1 MIKKIFLLLIVL
13 IICIFF
19 FVFYLIDKIYINKF
33 IKNLEENLEENL
45 NINISLKES
54 HQLKIIPNLSVL
66 VNFNLEKINNKL
78 FLEDGVINIQ
88 KDYNFRKPFF
98 NFYSKNLKIDRLLL
112 ENLSITGEINK
123 YNFTNLLKLTL
134 FPEGYLSFTLDDED
148 EQSLQFV
155 NIIIQRLNIPKTY
168 KQLSNVLFNFLNDKS
183 SFNSK
188 IIYDDEYIYIDYFKA
203 FNNQYNIEIAGKYNL
218 KNNFANIQAIIKI
231 EKEKIFEINTLGNL
245 DNPEIKVLSSDKS
258 IDMSFNINDI
268 NQILSGNF
276 EDVFQNLLTNE

>member
-19 FVFYLIDKIYINKF
+19 FVFYLIDKIYINKY
-33 IKNLEENLEENL
+33 IKNLEENL

-88 KDYNFRKPFF
+88 RDYNFKKPFF

-112 ENLSITGEINK
+112 ENLSIAGEINK

-148 EQSLQFV
+148 KQSLQFV

-203 FNNQYNIEIAGKYNL
+203 FNNEYNIEIAGKYNL
-218 KNNFANIQAIIKI
+218 KNNFANIQAIVEI

>member
-19 FVFYLIDKIYINKF
+19 FVFYLIDKIYINKY
-33 IKNLEENLEENL
+33 IKNLEENLNV
-45 NINISLKES
+45 NISLKES

-88 KDYNFRKPFF
+88 RDYNFRKPFF

-112 ENLSITGEINK
+112 ENLSIAGEINK

-148 EQSLQFV
+148 KQSLQFV

-203 FNNQYNIEIAGKYNL
+203 FNNEYNIEIAGKYNL
-218 KNNFANIQAIIKI
+218 KNNFANIQAIVEI

>member
-19 FVFYLIDKIYINKF
+19 FVFYLIDKIYINKY
-33 IKNLEENLEENL
+33 IKNLEENL

-88 KDYNFRKPFF
+88 RDYNFRKPFF

-112 ENLSITGEINK
+112 ENLSIAGEINK

-148 EQSLQFV
+148 KQSLQFV

-168 KQLSNVLFNFLNDKS
+168 KQLSNVLFNYLNDKS

-268 NQILSGNF
+268 SQILSGNF

>member
-19 FVFYLIDKIYINKF
+19 FVFYLIDKIYINKY
-33 IKNLEENLEENL
+33 IKNLEKNL

-88 KDYNFRKPFF
+88 RDYNFRKPFF

-112 ENLSITGEINK
+112 ENLSIAGEINK

-148 EQSLQFV
+148 KQSLQFV
-155 NIIIQRLNIPKTY
+155 NIIIQKLNIPKTY

-218 KNNFANIQAIIKI
+218 KNNFANIQAIVEI

>member
-19 FVFYLIDKIYINKF
+19 FVFYLIDKIYINKY
-33 IKNLEENLEENL
+33 IKNLEENL

-88 KDYNFRKPFF
+88 RDYNFRKPFF

-112 ENLSITGEINK
+112 ENLSIAGEINK

-148 EQSLQFV
+148 KQSLQFV

-218 KNNFANIQAIIKI
+218 KNNFANIQAIVEI
-231 EKEKIFEINTLGNL
+231 EKKNIFEINFLGNL
-245 DNPEIKVLSSDKS
+245 DNPEIQVLSSDKS

>member
-1 MIKKIFLLLIVL
+1 MIKKIFLLLIIL

-19 FVFYLIDKIYINKF
+19 FIFYLIDKIYINKY
-33 IKNLEENLEENL
+33 IKNLEENL

-88 KDYNFRKPFF
+88 RDYNFRKPFF

-112 ENLSITGEINK
+112 ENLSIAGEINK

-148 EQSLQFV
+148 KQSLQFV

-231 EKEKIFEINTLGNL
+231 EKEKIFEINTLGSL
-245 DNPEIKVLSSDKS
+245 DNPEIKVLSLDKS

-276 EDVFQNLLTNE
+276 EDVFQKLLTNE

>member
-19 FVFYLIDKIYINKF
+19 FVFYLIDKIYINKY
-33 IKNLEENLEENL
+33 IKNLEENLNV
-45 NINISLKES
+45 NISLKES
-54 HQLKIIPNLSVL
+54 HQLKIIPNLSLL

-78 FLEDGVINIQ
+78 FLEDGEINIQ
-88 KDYNFRKPFF
+88 RDYNFKKPFF

-112 ENLSITGEINK
+112 ENLSIAGEINK
-123 YNFTNLLKLTL
+123 YNFNNLLKLTL

-188 IIYDDEYIYIDYFKA
+188 IIYDGENIYIDYFKA
-203 FNNQYNIEIAGKYNL
+203 FNNEYNIEIAGKYNL
-218 KNNFANIQAIIKI
+218 KNNFANIQAIVEI
-231 EKEKIFEINTLGNL
+231 EKEKIFKINTLGNL

-258 IDMSFNINDI
+258 IDMSFTINDI

-276 EDVFQNLLTNE
+276 EDVFQKLLTNE

>member
-19 FVFYLIDKIYINKF
+19 FIFYLIDKIYVNKY
-33 IKNLEENLEENL
+33 IKNLEENL

-54 HQLKIIPNLSVL
+54 HQLKIIPNLSLL

-112 ENLSITGEINK
+112 ENLSIAGEINK
-123 YNFTNLLKLTL
+123 YNFNNLLKLTL

-148 EQSLQFV
+148 KQSLQFV

-168 KQLSNVLFNFLNDKS
+168 KQLSNVLFNYLNDKS

-203 FNNQYNIEIAGKYNL
+203 FNNEYIIKIAGKYNL
-218 KNNFANIQAIIKI
+218 KNNFANIQAIVEI

>member
-19 FVFYLIDKIYINKF
+19 FVFYLIDKIYINKY
-33 IKNLEENLEENL
+33 IKNLEENLNV
-45 NINISLKES
+45 NISLKES
-54 HQLKIIPNLSVL
+54 HQLKIIPNLSLL

-88 KDYNFRKPFF
+88 RDYNFKKPFF

-112 ENLSITGEINK
+112 ENLSIAGEINK

-148 EQSLQFV
+148 KQSLQFV

-168 KQLSNVLFNFLNDKS
+168 KQLSNVLFNYLNDKS

-203 FNNQYNIEIAGKYNL
+203 FNNEYNIEIAGKYNL
-218 KNNFANIQAIIKI
+218 KNNFANIQAIVEI

>member
-19 FVFYLIDKIYINKF
+19 FVFYLVDKIYVNKY
-33 IKNLEENLEENL
+33 IKNLEENFNV
-45 NINISLKES
+45 NISLKES
-54 HQLKIIPNLSVL
+54 HQLKIIPNLSLL

-88 KDYNFRKPFF
+88 RDYNFRKPFF

-112 ENLSITGEINK
+112 ENLSIAGEINK

-148 EQSLQFV
+148 KQSLQFV

-203 FNNQYNIEIAGKYNL
+203 FNNEYNIEIAGKYNL
-218 KNNFANIQAIIKI
+218 KNNFANIQAIVEI

-268 NQILSGNF
+268 NQILNGNF

>member
-1 MIKKIFLLLIVL
+1 MIKKIFLLLVVL

-19 FVFYLIDKIYINKF
+19 FVFYIIDKIYINKY
-33 IKNLEENLEENL
+33 IKNLEENLNV
-45 NINISLKES
+45 NISLKES
-54 HQLKIIPNLSVL
+54 HQLKIIPNLSLL

-78 FLEDGVINIQ
+78 FLEDGEIYIQ
-88 KDYNFRKPFF
+88 KNYNIKKPFF

-112 ENLSITGEINK
+112 ENLSIAGEINK
-123 YNFTNLLKLTL
+123 YNFNNLLKLTL
-134 FPEGYLSFTLDDED
+134 LPEGYLSFTLDDED
-148 EQSLQFV
+148 KQSLQFV

-168 KQLSNVLFNFLNDKS
+168 KQLLNVIYNYLNDKS

-203 FNNQYNIEIAGKYNL
+203 FKNEYNIVIAGKYNL
-218 KNNFANIQAIIKI
+218 KNNFANIQAIVEI

-276 EDVFQNLLTNE
+276 EDVFQKLLTNE

>member
-13 IICIFF
+13 VICIFF
-19 FVFYLIDKIYINKF
+19 FIFYLIDKIYINKY
-33 IKNLEENLEENL
+33 IKNLEENLNV
-45 NINISLKES
+45 NISLKES
-54 HQLKIIPNLSVL
+54 HQLKIIPNLSLL

-88 KDYNFRKPFF
+88 RDYNFKKPFF

-112 ENLSITGEINK
+112 ENLSIAGEINK

-148 EQSLQFV
+148 KQSLQFV

-168 KQLSNVLFNFLNDKS
+168 KQLSNVLFNYLNDKS

-203 FNNQYNIEIAGKYNL
+203 FNNEYNIEIAGKYNL
-218 KNNFANIQAIIKI
+218 KNNFANIQAIVEI

>member
-19 FVFYLIDKIYINKF
+19 FVFYLIDKIYINKY
-33 IKNLEENLEENL
+33 IKNLEENL

-88 KDYNFRKPFF
+88 RDYNFKKPFF

-112 ENLSITGEINK
+112 ENLSIAGEINK

-134 FPEGYLSFTLDDED
+134 FPEGYLSFTLHDED
-148 EQSLQFV
+148 KQSLQFV

-168 KQLSNVLFNFLNDKS
+168 KQLSNILFNYLNDKS

-203 FNNQYNIEIAGKYNL
+203 FNNEYNIEIAGKYNL
-218 KNNFANIQAIIKI
+218 KNNFANIQAIVEI

>member
-1 MIKKIFLLLIVL
+1 MIKKIFLLLLVL

-19 FVFYLIDKIYINKF
+19 FIFYLIDKIYINKY
-33 IKNLEENLEENL
+33 IKNLEENLNV
-45 NINISLKES
+45 NISLKES
-54 HQLKIIPNLSVL
+54 HQLKIIPNLSLL

-88 KDYNFRKPFF
+88 RDYNFKKPFF

-112 ENLSITGEINK
+112 ENLSIAGEINK
-123 YNFTNLLKLTL
+123 YTFTNLLKLTL

-148 EQSLQFV
+148 KQSLQFV

-168 KQLSNVLFNFLNDKS
+168 KQLSNVLFNYLTDKS

-203 FNNQYNIEIAGKYNL
+203 FNNEYNIEIAGKYNL
-218 KNNFANIQAIIKI
+218 KNNFANIQAIVEI

-276 EDVFQNLLTNE
+276 EDVFQNLLTQ

>member
-19 FVFYLIDKIYINKF
+19 FVFYLIDKIYINKY
-33 IKNLEENLEENL
+33 IKNLEENLNV
-45 NINISLKES
+45 NISLKES

-88 KDYNFRKPFF
+88 RDYNFKKPFF

-112 ENLSITGEINK
+112 ENLSIAGEINK

-148 EQSLQFV
+148 KQSLQFV

-168 KQLSNVLFNFLNDKS
+168 KQLSNVLFNYLNDKS

-203 FNNQYNIEIAGKYNL
+203 FNNEYNIEIAGKYNL
-218 KNNFANIQAIIKI
+218 KNNFANIQAIVEI

-276 EDVFQNLLTNE
+276 EDVFQKLLTNE

>member
-19 FVFYLIDKIYINKF
+19 FVFYLIDKIYINKY
-33 IKNLEENLEENL
+33 IKNLEENL

-54 HQLKIIPNLSVL
+54 HQLKIIPNLSLL

-78 FLEDGVINIQ
+78 FLEDGEIFIQ
-88 KDYNFRKPFF
+88 KNYNFKKPFF

-112 ENLSITGEINK
+112 ENLSIAGEINK
-123 YNFTNLLKLTL
+123 YNFNNLLKLTL

-148 EQSLQFV
+148 KQSLQFV

-168 KQLSNVLFNFLNDKS
+168 KQLSNVLFNYLNDKS

-203 FNNQYNIEIAGKYNL
+203 FNNEYNIEIAGKYNL
-218 KNNFANIQAIIKI
+218 KNNFANIQAIVEI

-276 EDVFQNLLTNE
+276 EDVFQKLLTNE

>member
-19 FVFYLIDKIYINKF
+19 FVFYLIDKIYINKY
-33 IKNLEENLEENL
+33 IKNLEENL

-88 KDYNFRKPFF
+88 RDYNFRKPFF

-112 ENLSITGEINK
+112 ENLSIEGEINK

-148 EQSLQFV
+148 KQSLQFV

-203 FNNQYNIEIAGKYNL
+203 FNNEYNIEIAGKYNL
-218 KNNFANIQAIIKI
+218 KNNFANIQAIVEI

>member
-19 FVFYLIDKIYINKF
+19 FVFYLIDKIYINKY
-33 IKNLEENLEENL
+33 IKNLEENL
-45 NINISLKES
+45 NINISLKER

-88 KDYNFRKPFF
+88 RDYNFKKPFF

-112 ENLSITGEINK
+112 ENLSIAGEINK

-148 EQSLQFV
+148 KQSLQFV

-218 KNNFANIQAIIKI
+218 KNNFANIQAIVEI

-258 IDMSFNINDI
+258 IDMSFNINEI

-276 EDVFQNLLTNE
+276 EDVFQKLLTNE

>member
-19 FVFYLIDKIYINKF
+19 FVFYLIDKIYINKY
-33 IKNLEENLEENL
+33 IKNLEKHL

-66 VNFNLEKINNKL
+66 VNFNLEKINNKI

-88 KDYNFRKPFF
+88 RDYNFRKPFF

-112 ENLSITGEINK
+112 ENLSIAGEINK

-148 EQSLQFV
+148 KQSLQFV

-276 EDVFQNLLTNE
+276 EDVFQKLLTNE

>member
-19 FVFYLIDKIYINKF
+19 FVFYLIDKIYINKY
-33 IKNLEENLEENL
+33 IKNLEENFNV
-45 NINISLKES
+45 NISLKES

-88 KDYNFRKPFF
+88 RDYNFKKPFF

-112 ENLSITGEINK
+112 ENLSIAGEINK

-148 EQSLQFV
+148 KQSLQFV

-203 FNNQYNIEIAGKYNL
+203 FNNEYNIEIAGKYNL
-218 KNNFANIQAIIKI
+218 KNNFANIQAIVEI

>member
-19 FVFYLIDKIYINKF
+19 FVFYLIDKIYINKY
-33 IKNLEENLEENL
+33 IKNLEENL

-88 KDYNFRKPFF
+88 RDYNFRKPFF

-112 ENLSITGEINK
+112 ENLSIAGEINK
-123 YNFTNLLKLTL
+123 YNFNNLLKLTL
-134 FPEGYLSFTLDDED
+134 FPEGYLSFTLDNED
-148 EQSLQFV
+148 KQSLQFV

-168 KQLSNVLFNFLNDKS
+168 KQLSNVLFNYLNDKS

-203 FNNQYNIEIAGKYNL
+203 FNNEYNIEIAGKYNL

-276 EDVFQNLLTNE
+276 EDVFQKLLTNE

>member
-19 FVFYLIDKIYINKF
+19 FVFYLIDKIYVNKY
-33 IKNLEENLEENL
+33 IKNLEENLNV
-45 NINISLKES
+45 NISLKES
-54 HQLKIIPNLSVL
+54 HQLKIIPNLSLL

-88 KDYNFRKPFF
+88 RDYNFKKPFF

-112 ENLSITGEINK
+112 ENLSIAGEINK

-148 EQSLQFV
+148 KQSLQFV

-168 KQLSNVLFNFLNDKS
+168 KQLSNVLFNYLNDKS

-203 FNNQYNIEIAGKYNL
+203 FNNEYNIEIAGKYNL
-218 KNNFANIQAIIKI
+218 KNNFANIQAIVEI

-276 EDVFQNLLTNE
+276 EDVFQNLLTQ

>member
-19 FVFYLIDKIYINKF
+19 FVFYLIDKIYINKY
-33 IKNLEENLEENL
+33 IKNLEENLNV
-45 NINISLKES
+45 NISLKES
-54 HQLKIIPNLSVL
+54 HQLKIIPNLSLL

-78 FLEDGVINIQ
+78 FLEDGEIYIQ
-88 KDYNFRKPFF
+88 KNYNFKKPFF

-112 ENLSITGEINK
+112 ENLSISGEINE
-123 YNFTNLLKLTL
+123 YNFNNLLKLTL
-134 FPEGYLSFTLDDED
+134 LPEGNLSFTLDDED
-148 EQSLQFV
+148 KQSLQFV

-168 KQLSNVLFNFLNDKS
+168 KQLSNVLFNYLNDKS

-203 FNNQYNIEIAGKYNL
+203 FNNEYNIEIAGKYNL
-218 KNNFANIQAIIKI
+218 KNNFANIQAIVEI

>member
-19 FVFYLIDKIYINKF
+19 FVFYLIDKIYINKY
-33 IKNLEENLEENL
+33 IKNLEENL

-88 KDYNFRKPFF
+88 RDYNFRKPFF

-112 ENLSITGEINK
+112 ENLSIAGEINK

-148 EQSLQFV
+148 KQSLQFV

-203 FNNQYNIEIAGKYNL
+203 FNNEYNIEIAGKYNL
-218 KNNFANIQAIIKI
+218 KNNFANIQAIVEI

-276 EDVFQNLLTNE
+276 EDVFQNLLSNE

>member
-1 MIKKIFLLLIVL
+1 MIKKIFLLLLVL

-19 FVFYLIDKIYINKF
+19 FIFYLIDKIYINKY
-33 IKNLEENLEENL
+33 IKNLEENL

-54 HQLKIIPNLSVL
+54 HQLKIIPNLSLL

-88 KDYNFRKPFF
+88 RDYNFKKPFF

-123 YNFTNLLKLTL
+123 YNFNNLFKLTL
-134 FPEGYLSFTLDDED
+134 FPEGYLSFTLDNED
-148 EQSLQFV
+148 KQSLQFV
-155 NIIIQRLNIPKTY
+155 NIFIQRLNIPKTY
-168 KQLSNVLFNFLNDKS
+168 KQLSNVLFNYLNDKS

-203 FNNQYNIEIAGKYNL
+203 FNNEYNIEIAGKYNL
-218 KNNFANIQAIIKI
+218 KNNFANIQAIVEI

-276 EDVFQNLLTNE
+276 ENVFQNLLTQ

>member
-19 FVFYLIDKIYINKF
+19 FVFYLIDKIYINKY
-33 IKNLEENLEENL
+33 IKNLEENL

-88 KDYNFRKPFF
+88 RDYNFRKPFF

-112 ENLSITGEINK
+112 ENLSIEGEINK
-123 YNFTNLLKLTL
+123 YNFTNLLKITL
-134 FPEGYLSFTLDDED
+134 FPEGYLSFTLEDED
-148 EQSLQFV
+148 KQSLQFV
-155 NIIIQRLNIPKTY
+155 NIIIQKLNIPKTY
-168 KQLSNVLFNFLNDKS
+168 KQLSNVLFNYLNDKS

-203 FNNQYNIEIAGKYNL
+203 FNNEYNIEIAGKYNL
-218 KNNFANIQAIIKI
+218 KNNFANIQAIVEI
-231 EKEKIFEINTLGNL
+231 EKEKIFEIKTLGNL

-276 EDVFQNLLTNE
+276 EDVFQNFLTNE

>member
-19 FVFYLIDKIYINKF
+19 FVFYIIDKIYINKY
-33 IKNLEENLEENL
+33 IKNLEENL

-88 KDYNFRKPFF
+88 RDYSFEKPFF

-112 ENLSITGEINK
+112 ENLSIAGEINK

-134 FPEGYLSFTLDDED
+134 YPEGYLLFTLDNED
-148 EQSLQFV
+148 KQSLQFV

-203 FNNQYNIEIAGKYNL
+203 FNNEYNIEIAGKYNL
-218 KNNFANIQAIIKI
+218 KNNFANIQAIVEI

>member
-19 FVFYLIDKIYINKF
+19 FVFYLIDKIYINKY
-33 IKNLEENLEENL
+33 IKNLEENL

-66 VNFNLEKINNKL
+66 INFNLEKINNKL

-88 KDYNFRKPFF
+88 RDYNFRKPFF

-112 ENLSITGEINK
+112 ENLSIAGEINK

-148 EQSLQFV
+148 KQSLQFV

-203 FNNQYNIEIAGKYNL
+203 FNNEYNIEIAGKYNL
-218 KNNFANIQAIIKI
+218 KNNFANIQAIVEI

-276 EDVFQNLLTNE
+276 EDVFQNLLSNE

>member
-19 FVFYLIDKIYINKF
+19 FVFYLIDKIYINKY
-33 IKNLEENLEENL
+33 IENLEENL

-54 HQLKIIPNLSVL
+54 HQLKIIPNLSLL

-78 FLEDGVINIQ
+78 FLEDGKIFIQ
-88 KDYNFRKPFF
+88 KNYNFKKPFF

-112 ENLSITGEINK
+112 ENLSIAGEINK

-148 EQSLQFV
+148 KQSLQFV
-155 NIIIQRLNIPKTY
+155 NVIIQRLNIPKTY
-168 KQLSNVLFNFLNDKS
+168 KQLSNILFNFLNDKS

-218 KNNFANIQAIIKI
+218 KNNFANIQAIVEI
-231 EKEKIFEINTLGNL
+231 EKEKIFEINSLGNL
-245 DNPEIKVLSSDKS
+245 DNPEIQVISSDKS

>member
-1 MIKKIFLLLIVL
+1 MIKKIFFLLIVL

-19 FVFYLIDKIYINKF
+19 FVYYLIDKIYINKY
-33 IKNLEENLEENL
+33 IKNLEENLNV
-45 NINISLKES
+45 NISLKES

-78 FLEDGVINIQ
+78 FLEDGEINIQ
-88 KDYNFRKPFF
+88 KDYNFKKPFF

-112 ENLSITGEINK
+112 ENLSIAGEINK

-148 EQSLQFV
+148 KQSLQFV
-155 NIIIQRLNIPKTY
+155 NIIIQRLNIPITY
-168 KQLSNVLFNFLNDKS
+168 KQLSNVLYNFLNDKS

-276 EDVFQNLLTNE
+276 EDFFQNLLTNE

>member
-19 FVFYLIDKIYINKF
+19 FVFYLIDKIYINKY
-33 IKNLEENLEENL
+33 IKNLEENL

-88 KDYNFRKPFF
+88 RGYNFKKPFF

-112 ENLSITGEINK
+112 ENLSIAGEINK

-148 EQSLQFV
+148 KQSLQFV

-168 KQLSNVLFNFLNDKS
+168 KQLSNVLFNYLNDKS

-203 FNNQYNIEIAGKYNL
+203 FNNEYNIEIAGKYNL
-218 KNNFANIQAIIKI
+218 KNNFANIQAIVEI

-276 EDVFQNLLTNE
+276 EDVFQKLLTNE

>member
-19 FVFYLIDKIYINKF
+19 FVFYLIDKIYINKY
-33 IKNLEENLEENL
+33 IKNLEENL

-88 KDYNFRKPFF
+88 RNYNFKKPFF

-112 ENLSITGEINK
+112 ENLSMSGEINE
-123 YNFTNLLKLTL
+123 YNFNNLLKLTL
-134 FPEGYLSFTLDDED
+134 LPEGNLSFTLDDED
-148 EQSLQFV
+148 KQSLQFV
-155 NIIIQRLNIPKTY
+155 NIIIQKLNIPKTY
-168 KQLSNVLFNFLNDKS
+168 KQLSNVLFNYLNDKS

-203 FNNQYNIEIAGKYNL
+203 FNNEYNIEITGKYNL
-218 KNNFANIQAIIKI
+218 KNNFANIQAIVEI

-276 EDVFQNLLTNE
+276 EDVFQKLLTNE

>member
-19 FVFYLIDKIYINKF
+19 FVFYLIDKIYINKY
-33 IKNLEENLEENL
+33 IKNLEENL

-88 KDYNFRKPFF
+88 RDYNFKKPFF

-112 ENLSITGEINK
+112 ENLSIAGEINK

-148 EQSLQFV
+148 KQSLQFV

-218 KNNFANIQAIIKI
+218 KNNFANIQAIVEI
-231 EKEKIFEINTLGNL
+231 EKEKIFEINSLGNL
-245 DNPEIKVLSSDKS
+245 DNPEIQVISSDKS

>member
-19 FVFYLIDKIYINKF
+19 FVYYLIDKVYINKY
-33 IKNLEENLEENL
+33 IKNLEENLNV
-45 NINISLKES
+45 NISLKES
-54 HQLKIIPNLSVL
+54 HQLKIIPNLSLL

-88 KDYNFRKPFF
+88 RDYNFKKPFF

-112 ENLSITGEINK
+112 ENLSIAGEINK
-123 YNFTNLLKLTL
+123 YNFNNLLKLTL
-134 FPEGYLSFTLDDED
+134 LPEGYLSFTLDDED
-148 EQSLQFV
+148 KQSLQFV

-168 KQLSNVLFNFLNDKS
+168 KQLSNILFNFLNDKS

-203 FNNQYNIEIAGKYNL
+203 FNNEYYIEIAGKYNL
-218 KNNFANIQAIIKI
+218 KNNFANIQAIVEI

>member
-19 FVFYLIDKIYINKF
+19 FIFYLIDKIYVNKY
-33 IKNLEENLEENL
+33 IKNLEENLNV
-45 NINISLKES
+45 NISLKES
-54 HQLKIIPNLSVL
+54 HQLKIIPNLSLL

-88 KDYNFRKPFF
+88 RDYNFKKPFF

-112 ENLSITGEINK
+112 ENLSIAGEINK
-123 YNFTNLLKLTL
+123 YNFTNLLKSTL

-148 EQSLQFV
+148 KQSLQFV

-168 KQLSNVLFNFLNDKS
+168 KQLSNILFNFLNDKS

-203 FNNQYNIEIAGKYNL
+203 FNNEYNIEIAGKYNL
-218 KNNFANIQAIIKI
+218 KNNFANIQAIVEI

-276 EDVFQNLLTNE
+276 EDVFQNLLTQ

>member
-19 FVFYLIDKIYINKF
+19 FVFYLIDKIYINKY
-33 IKNLEENLEENL
+33 IKNLEENL

-88 KDYNFRKPFF
+88 RDYNFKKPFF

-112 ENLSITGEINK
+112 ENLSIAGEINK
-123 YNFTNLLKLTL
+123 YTFTNLLKLTL

-148 EQSLQFV
+148 KQSLQFV

-168 KQLSNVLFNFLNDKS
+168 KQLSNILFNFLNDKS

-203 FNNQYNIEIAGKYNL
+203 FNNEYHIEIAGKYNL
-218 KNNFANIQAIIKI
+218 KNNFANIQAIVEI

-276 EDVFQNLLTNE
+276 EDVFQKLSTNE

>member
-19 FVFYLIDKIYINKF
+19 FVFNLIDKIYINKY
-33 IKNLEENLEENL
+33 IKNLEENLNV
-45 NINISLKES
+45 NISLKES
-54 HQLKIIPNLSVL
+54 HQFKIIPNLSLL

-78 FLEDGVINIQ
+78 FLEDGEIYIQ
-88 KDYNFRKPFF
+88 KNYNFKKPFF

-112 ENLSITGEINK
+112 ENLSIVGEINK

-134 FPEGYLSFTLDDED
+134 FPEGYFSFTLDDED
-148 EQSLQFV
+148 KQSLQFV

-203 FNNQYNIEIAGKYNL
+203 FNNEYNIEIAGKYNL
-218 KNNFANIQAIIKI
+218 KNNFANIQAIVEI

>member
-19 FVFYLIDKIYINKF
+19 FIFYLIDKIYINKY
-33 IKNLEENLEENL
+33 IKNLEENLNV
-45 NINISLKES
+45 NISLKES
-54 HQLKIIPNLSVL
+54 HQLKIIPNLSLL
-66 VNFNLEKINNKL
+66 VNFNLEKINHKL
-78 FLEDGVINIQ
+78 FLKDGLIHIQ
-88 KDYNFRKPFF
+88 RDYNFKKPFF
-98 NFYSKNLKIDRLLL
+98 NFYSKNLKIDRVLID
-112 ENLSITGEINK
+112 NLSIAGEINK

-148 EQSLQFV
+148 KQSLQFV

-188 IIYDDEYIYIDYFKA
+188 IIYDDEYIYIDYFKV

-231 EKEKIFEINTLGNL
+231 EKEKIFEINTLGSL

-258 IDMSFNINDI
+258 IDMNFNINEI

-276 EDVFQNLLTNE
+276 EDVFQKLLTNE